1 MTDFSKEFFST
12 LQNLNW
18 LAVVVAALST
28 FAVGAAWYHEKI
40 MGTRWMKAVGLK
52 QKDIAKANMN
62 KIFGFSMLGYLLCS
76 ATLGIVVK
84 MLDLRTALDGGILG
98 LVIGIFVVGASTMT
112 IHLFEQRKTELIVID
127 VAYHIL
133 NTTIMTAILTAWR

>member
-98 LVIGIFVVGASTMT
+98 LI
-112 IHLFEQRKTELIVID
+112 EQRKTELIAID
-127 VAYHIL
+127 IAYHIL
-133 NTTIMTAILTAWR
+133 NTTIMAAILAAWR